1 MERDKALDTKEGWRV
16 DSSTPGYYKWVRSDD
31 SGQFQPACWLWFY
44 IQTFRCPLE
53 SPCLSFIVIKKSQR
67 NISVLLAYCSR
78 AETCHY
84 RNDNRHKGTESSGH
98 LSTETHQSNTGHPS
112 SDPLLGS
119 YTKIHVSQRLLQKQK
134 YTRLIYIAL
143 FKTFSI
149 QQVCGFH
156 KI

>member
-1 MERDKALDTKEGWRV
+1 M
-16 DSSTPGYYKWVRSDD
+16 DSSTPGYYRWVRSDD
-31 SGQFQPACWLWFY
+31 SGQFQPACCLWYRPCFTFKRLDALLNLCVCHSLWLKSHKGIFQFY
-44 IQTFRCPLE
+44 WHIF
-53 SPCLSFIVIKKSQR
+53 
-67 NISVLLAYCSR
+67 CSR

>member
-1 MERDKALDTKEGWRV
+1 MKGELLHSRILQASQVW
-16 DSSTPGYYKWVRSDD
+16 W
-31 SGQFQPACWLWFY
+31 FWAIPASILSLVQTLFY

-53 SPCLSFIVIKKSQR
+53 SRCLSFIVIKKSQR